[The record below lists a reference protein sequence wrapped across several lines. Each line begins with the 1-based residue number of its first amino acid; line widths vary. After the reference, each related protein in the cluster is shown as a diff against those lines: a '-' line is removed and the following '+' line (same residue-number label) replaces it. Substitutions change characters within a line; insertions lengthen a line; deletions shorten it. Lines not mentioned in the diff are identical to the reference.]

1 VSLNADSIAAKVRGE
16 ALSSAHISK
25 LIAGFCAGEVT
36 NASMAEFT
44 RAVMAQGMSR
54 AELRALTR
62 AMVASGTQLDFR
74 HLGKPSVD
82 KHSTGGVGDKITL
95 ILAPLVA
102 SFGVAVPQLAG
113 RALGH
118 TGGTLDKLEAIVGW
132 KPELTPEQMMAALA
146 DHGCCIATANAN
158 LAPADAKLY
167 ALRDVTGTVASLPL
181 IASSI
186 MSKKIAGGASALVL
200 DVKCGSGAFLPSIEQ
215 ARELARVL
223 VEIGE
228 DAQIHTR
235 ALITD
240 MSTPLGLTVGNSLEV
255 GEALDV
261 LRGGGPADIRELT
274 LALAREMLDLAG
286 LADADAAHHLDDGTA
301 LDFFNRMVRF
311 QGGDPDAPLPVARY
325 QHVVTA
331 EASGTL
337 LSLDARAVGEASWH
351 LGAGRI
357 RLGEEVDLTA
367 GVEMH
372 AKPGESIQSGQAV
385 MTLHTSDLSS
395 RGTSRF
401 DAAVAALVESYR
413 VGTGT
418 EYQPRESLILERI

>member
-1 VSLNADSIAAKVRGE
+1 MSANSEAVAAKVRGE
-16 ALSSAHISK
+16 ALSSAQTSA
-25 LIAGFCAGEVT
+25 LIAGYTRGEVT
-36 NASMAEFT
+36 NATMAEFT
-44 RAVMAQGMSR
+44 RAVMEHGMTR

-118 TGGTLDKLEAIVGW
+118 TGGTIDKLEAISGW
-132 KPELTPEQMMAALA
+132 KPQLTPQQMMAALA
-146 DHGCCIATANAN
+146 DHGCFVATANAD

-200 DVKCGSGAFLPSIEQ
+200 DVKCGSGAFLPSLEQ
-215 ARELARVL
+215 ARELARTL

-228 DAQIHTR
+228 DAQIQTR

-240 MSTPLGLTVGNSLEV
+240 MSAPLGLTVGNALEV
-255 GEALDV
+255 REALEV
-261 LRGGGPADIRELT
+261 LRGGGPADVRELT

-286 LADADAAHHLDDGTA
+286 LPDVDPATHLDNGTA
-301 LDFFNRMVRF
+301 LDYFTRMVRF
-311 QGGDPDAPLPVARY
+311 QGGDPDAPLPVATH
-325 QHVVTA
+325 QHVVTSA
-331 EASGTL
+331 TGGTL
-337 LSLDARAVGEASWH
+337 LSLDARAVGDATWH
-351 LGAGRI
+351 LGAGRT

-367 GVEMH
+367 GIELH
-372 AKPGESIQSGQAV
+372 AKPGESIRSGDAL
-385 MTLHTSDLSS
+385 MTLHTGDPS
-395 RGTSRF
+395 RI
-401 DAAVAALVESYR
+401 DAALACLEGSYR
-413 VGTGT
+413 VGAGT
-418 EYQPRESLILERI
+418 EYQPRESLVLERI

>member
-1 VSLNADSIAAKVRGE
+1 MSLNADSIAAKVRGE

>member
-1 VSLNADSIAAKVRGE
+1 MSANADAVAAKVRGE
-16 ALSSAHISK
+16 ALSSSEISK
-25 LIAGFCAGEVT
+25 LVGGFTAGEVT
-36 NASMAEFT
+36 NATMAEFT
-44 RAVMAQGMSR
+44 RAVMDHGMTR
-54 AELRALTR
+54 AELRGLTR

-118 TGGTLDKLEAIVGW
+118 TGGTIDKLESISEW
-132 KPELTPEQMMAALA
+132 KPQLSIEQMMLALA
-146 DHGCCIATANAN
+146 DHGCFVATANAD

-215 ARELARVL
+215 ARELARTL
-223 VEIGE
+223 IEIGE
-228 DAQIHTR
+228 DAQIQTR

-240 MSTPLGLTVGNSLEV
+240 MSTPLGLTVGNALEV
-255 GEALDV
+255 REALEV
-261 LRGGGPADIRELT
+261 LRGGGPADVRELT

-286 LADADAAHHLDDGTA
+286 QPETDPTAHLDDGTA
-301 LDFFNRMVRF
+301 LDYFIRMVRF
-311 QGGDPDAPLPVARY
+311 QGGNPDAPLPVATH
-325 QHVVTA
+325 QHVVTSA
-331 EASGTL
+331 AGGTV

-351 LGAGRI
+351 LGAGRT
-357 RLGEEVDLTA
+357 RLGENVDHTA
-367 GVEMH
+367 GIELH
-372 AKPGESIQSGQAV
+372 AKPGESIRSGQAL
-385 MTLHTSDLSS
+385 MTLHTSDPTRL
-395 RGTSRF
+395 
-401 DAAVAALVESYR
+401 DAAVEALEGSYR

-418 EYQPRESLILERI
+418 DYQPRESVVLERITAG

>member
-1 VSLNADSIAAKVRGE
+1 MTSPVESIAAKVQGQV
-16 ALSSAHISK
+16 LSSADMSA
-25 LIAGFCAGEVT
+25 LIASYTAGEVT
-36 NASMAEFT
+36 DERMAEFT
-44 RAVMAQGMSR
+44 RAVMDHGMSR

-118 TGGTLDKLEAIVGW
+118 TGGTIDKLESIVGW
-132 KPELTPEQMMAALA
+132 RPELSLERMMAALA
-146 DHGCCIATANAN
+146 DHGCFVATANAD

-200 DVKCGSGAFLPSIEQ
+200 DVKCGSGAFLPTLEQ
-215 ARELARVL
+215 ARGLARTL

-228 DAQIHTR
+228 DAQIRTR

-240 MSTPLGLTVGNSLEV
+240 MSTPLGLTVGNALEV
-255 GEALDV
+255 REALEV
-261 LRGGGPADIRELT
+261 LRGGGPVDVRELT

-286 LADADAAHHLDDGTA
+286 MPDADPAAHLDDGTA
-301 LDFFNRMVRF
+301 LEYFQRMVRF
-311 QGGDPDAPLPVARY
+311 QGGDPDAPLPVATH
-325 QHVVTA
+325 QHVIH
-331 EASGTL
+331 ASSEGTM
-337 LSLDARAVGEASWH
+337 LSLDALAVGQASWH
-351 LGAGRI
+351 LGAGRTKI
-357 RLGEEVDLTA
+357 GENVDLTA
-367 GVEMH
+367 GIELH
-372 AKPGESIQSGQAV
+372 ATPGQSIQKGQALF
-385 MTLHTSDLSS
+385 TLNANDA
-395 RGTSRF
+395 SRF
-401 DAAVAALVESYR
+401 DAALSALEGCYR
-413 VGTGT
+413 VGSSADY
-418 EYQPRESLILERI
+418 EPRESLVLEKI

>member
-1 VSLNADSIAAKVRGE
+1 MSANSEAVAAKVRGE
-16 ALSSAHISK
+16 ALSSAQTSA
-25 LIAGFCAGEVT
+25 LIAGYTRGEVT
-36 NASMAEFT
+36 NATMAEFT
-44 RAVMAQGMSR
+44 RAVMEHGMTR

-118 TGGTLDKLEAIVGW
+118 TGGTIDKLEAISGW
-132 KPELTPEQMMAALA
+132 KPQLTPQQMMAALA
-146 DHGCCIATANAN
+146 DHGCFVATANAD

-215 ARELARVL
+215 ARELARTL

-228 DAQIHTR
+228 DAQIQTR

-240 MSTPLGLTVGNSLEV
+240 MSAPLGLTVGNALEV
-255 GEALDV
+255 REALEV
-261 LRGGGPADIRELT
+261 LRGGGPADVRELT

-286 LADADAAHHLDDGTA
+286 LPDVDPATHLDNGTA
-301 LDFFNRMVRF
+301 LDYFTRMVRF
-311 QGGDPDAPLPVARY
+311 QGGDPDAPLPVATH
-325 QHVVTA
+325 QHVVTSA
-331 EASGTL
+331 TGGTL
-337 LSLDARAVGEASWH
+337 LSLDARAVGDATWH
-351 LGAGRI
+351 LGAGRT

-367 GVEMH
+367 GIELH
-372 AKPGESIQSGQAV
+372 AKPGESIRSGDAL
-385 MTLHTSDLSS
+385 MTLHTGDPS
-395 RGTSRF
+395 RI
-401 DAAVAALVESYR
+401 DAALACLEGSYR
-413 VGTGT
+413 VGAGT
-418 EYQPRESLILERI
+418 EYQPRESVVLERITAG

>member
-1 VSLNADSIAAKVRGE
+1 MSANSEAVAAKVRGE
-16 ALSSAHISK
+16 ALSSAQTSA
-25 LIAGFCAGEVT
+25 LIAGYTRGEVT
-36 NASMAEFT
+36 NATMAEFT
-44 RAVMAQGMSR
+44 RAVMEHGMTR

-62 AMVASGTQLDFR
+62 AMVASGTQLDFQ

-118 TGGTLDKLEAIVGW
+118 TGGTIDKLEAIAGW
-132 KPELTPEQMMAALA
+132 KPQLSTEQMMAALA
-146 DHGCCIATANAN
+146 DHGCFVASANAD

-167 ALRDVTGTVASLPL
+167 SLRDVTGTVASLPL

-200 DVKCGSGAFLPSIEQ
+200 DVKCGSGAFLPSLEQ
-215 ARELARVL
+215 ARELARTL

-228 DAQIHTR
+228 DAQIQTR

-240 MSTPLGLTVGNSLEV
+240 MSTPLGLTVGNALEV
-255 GEALDV
+255 REALEV
-261 LRGGGPADIRELT
+261 LRGGGPSDVRELT

-286 LADADAAHHLDDGTA
+286 LPDADPASHLDDGTA
-301 LDFFNRMVRF
+301 LEYFIRMIRF
-311 QGGDPDAPLPVARY
+311 QSGEPDAPLPVATH
-325 QHVVTA
+325 QHVLTSA
-331 EASGTL
+331 AGGIL

-351 LGAGRI
+351 LGAGRT
-357 RLGEEVDLTA
+357 RLGENVDLTA
-367 GVEMH
+367 GIELH
-372 AKPGESIQSGQAV
+372 AKPGESIQSGDAL
-385 MTLHTSDLSS
+385 MTLHLSDPTRL
-395 RGTSRF
+395 
-401 DAAVAALVESYR
+401 DAALAALEGSYR
-413 VGTGT
+413 VGAGT
-418 EYQPRESLILERI
+418 DYQPRESLILERI